1 MTRIV
6 IHTLD
11 VHVWTVNSLSYIM
24 KDSYSSESN
33 CSGLLIEASRLFM
46 TKLEFLWDFIDIVLE
61 ISRPSFSPVS
71 FNPLEEWTCL

>member
-1 MTRIV
+1 
-6 IHTLD
+6 
-11 VHVWTVNSLSYIM
+11 
-24 KDSYSSESN
+24 
-33 CSGLLIEASRLFM
+33 M